1 MKPFAAVNRQPE
13 FAGLEPV
20 ITESM
25 RVTPQIG
32 LLNKYVQKVK
42 KVAISAIDPIY
53 SETHQLRGFNVQI
66 EGPAKHM
73 SYLARLLSDANLKV
87 S

>member
-1 MKPFAAVNRQPE
+1 METTTHESLV
-13 FAGLEPV
+13 
-20 ITESM
+20 TESL
-25 RVTPQIG
+25 RVTPRIG

-53 SETHQLRGFNVQI
+53 ADNNEIRGFNVRV
-66 EGPAKHM
+66 EGPPRHM
-73 SYLARLLSDANLKV
+73 SYLHRLLADANMKV